1 MGNVIRIRSRC
12 ARVPFAFRNP
22 KTSGGRS
29 RGVKGEREVKRKR
42 SSSSTARERG
52 RNRRDVIS
60 IDDDGSGDGDG
71 DDGEIEE
78 RKG

>member
-1 MGNVIRIRSRC
+1 MR
-12 ARVPFAFRNP
+12 ARPVCIQESENFWRKVAR
-22 KTSGGRS
+22 GQGRTGS
-29 RGVKGEREVKRKR
+29 EEKAKFL
-42 SSSSTARERG
+42 STARERR

-60 IDDDGSGDGDG
+60 IDDDDEGSGDGDG

>member
-1 MGNVIRIRSRC
+1 MR

-29 RGVKGEREVKRKR
+29 RGVKGEWEGSEEKAKF
-42 SSSSTARERG
+42 SARLQERR

-60 IDDDGSGDGDG
+60 IDDDDDDSGDGGRND
-71 DDGEIEE
+71 DDDEDGEIEE